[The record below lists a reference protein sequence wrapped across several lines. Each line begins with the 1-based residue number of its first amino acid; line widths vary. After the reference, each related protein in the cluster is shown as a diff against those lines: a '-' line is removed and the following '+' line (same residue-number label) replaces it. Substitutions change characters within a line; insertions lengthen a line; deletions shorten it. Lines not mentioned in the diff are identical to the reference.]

1 MQALTQTCIKNM
13 NSIKPGSVLQAI
25 FLTPKGQYCITTM
38 LIIKLTINIDT
49 IPMSKPKNISKIRNI
64 GIMAHIDAGKTTV
77 TERILYYTGRSHKI
91 GEVHDGEATM
101 DWMQDEQDRGITIT
115 SAVTYCKWKGASIQ
129 IIDTPGHVDFTVEVE
144 RALRVLDGAIG
155 VFCAV
160 GGVEPQS
167 ETVWRQADRYKVPR
181 MAFINKMDRTGA
193 DFFAACDSIKE
204 KLAANPVMIQVP
216 IGAEDR
222 FQGVIDLLTMEQI
235 AWNDETLGAE
245 YTAGPIEDEFQE
257 LAEEYRD
264 KLLEAVSELD
274 DDIME
279 KYLGEE
285 DISVDELRA
294 AIRAATIRRDM
305 VPVLCGSA
313 LKNKGVQP
321 LLDAIEYY
329 LPSPKDVPPVKG
341 EHPETGEILEFK
353 PEKNGPLA
361 ALIFKVSMIEGRKL
375 SFARI
380 YSGKIASGGDV
391 FNPVLNRKEKLSRI
405 LRMHANKRERLDEA
419 SAGDIVGIVGL
430 KDSVT
435 GDTLCNPDHP
445 VFLEKMEYA
454 LPVISIAIEPKTHA
468 DQEKL
473 DDVLAKFMIED
484 PTLKVSK
491 DEETGQTILSGM
503 GELHLEII
511 ISRMVKEFNTSV
523 NVGKPQVVYRE
534 IITAPATGQAVFER
548 EIQGKSHYANVTV
561 ELNPLS
567 RGQGVTFKSLVPEEK
582 IAPQYIQNI
591 ESGIRGSLDGGFLK
605 GYPIVDVEIVLADGF
620 SEEGKTSEL
629 GFGVCASMAVKEAL
643 KNAKMA
649 LLEPI
654 MDVEVFVPDANMGD
668 AIADLNARGGRVESI
683 TPKSDIQVVKAVV
696 PLSRMFGYSTAL
708 RSATQGR
715 GTFTMQFKSF
725 DTV

>member
-1 MQALTQTCIKNM
+1 
-13 NSIKPGSVLQAI
+13 
-25 FLTPKGQYCITTM
+25 
-38 LIIKLTINIDT
+38 
-49 IPMSKPKNISKIRNI
+49 MSKPKNISKIRNI

-115 SAVTYCKWKGASIQ
+115 SAVTYCQWKGATIQ

-216 IGAEDR
+216 IGAEDH

-245 YTAGPIEDEFQE
+245 YTAGPIADAFQE

-274 DDIME
+274 DAIME

-285 DISVDELRA
+285 EISVDELRA
-294 AIRAATIRRDM
+294 AIRAATIRRAM

-313 LKNKGVQP
+313 LRNKGVQP

-341 EHPETGEILEFK
+341 EHPETGEFLEFK

-380 YSGKIASGGDV
+380 YSGKIASGEDV
-391 FNPVLNRKEKLSRI
+391 FNPGLNRKEKLSRI

-419 SAGDIVGIVGL
+419 SAGDIIGIVGL
-430 KDSVT
+430 KDSGT
-435 GDTLCNPDHP
+435 GDTLCNSDHP

-484 PTLKVSK
+484 PTLKTSK

-548 EIQGKSHYANVTV
+548 DIQGKSHYANVTV
-561 ELNPLS
+561 KLNPLG
-567 RGQGVTFKSLVPEEK
+567 RGQGVVFKSLVPDEK
-582 IAPQYIQNI
+582 IAPQYIQGI
-591 ESGIRGSLDGGFLK
+591 ETGIRTSLEGGFLK

-620 SEEGKTSEL
+620 SEEGKASEL
-629 GFGVCASMAVKEAL
+629 GFGVCAAMAVKEAL
-643 KNAKMA
+643 KNAKMTM
-649 LLEPI
+649 LEPI

-683 TPKSDIQVVKAVV
+683 TPKSGIQVIKAVV

>member
-1 MQALTQTCIKNM
+1 
-13 NSIKPGSVLQAI
+13 
-25 FLTPKGQYCITTM
+25 
-38 LIIKLTINIDT
+38 
-49 IPMSKPKNISKIRNI
+49 MSKPKDISKIRNI

-115 SAVTYCKWKGASIQ
+115 SAVTYCQWKKASIQ

-204 KLAANPVMIQVP
+204 KLSANPVMIQVP

-245 YTAGPIEDEFQE
+245 YTAGPIEDAFRE

-285 DISVDELRA
+285 DISADELRV

-321 LLDAIEYY
+321 LLDAIDFY
-329 LPSPKDVPPVKG
+329 LPSPKDVPPVRG
-341 EHPETGEILEFK
+341 EHPETGDLLEFK

-391 FNPVLNRKEKLSRI
+391 FNPALKRKEKLSRI

-430 KDSVT
+430 KNSVT

-454 LPVISIAIEPKTHA
+454 QPVISIAIEPKTHA

-473 DDVLAKFMIED
+473 DDVMAKFMIED

-491 DEETGQTILSGM
+491 DEETGQIILSGM

-511 ISRMVKEFNTSV
+511 ISRMVKEFKTSV

-534 IITAPATGQAVFER
+534 IITAPATGQAVFEQ

-561 ELNPLS
+561 ELNPLG

-591 ESGIRGSLDGGFLK
+591 ETGIRGSLDGGFLK
-605 GYPIVDVEIVLADGF
+605 GYPVVDVEIVLVDGF

-629 GFGVCASMAVKEAL
+629 AFGVCASMAVKEAL

-654 MDVEVFVPDANMGD
+654 MDVEVFVPETNMGD
-668 AIADLNARGGRVESI
+668 AIADLNARRGRVESI
-683 TPKSDIQVVKAVV
+683 TSKSDIQVVKAVV

>member
-1 MQALTQTCIKNM
+1 
-13 NSIKPGSVLQAI
+13 
-25 FLTPKGQYCITTM
+25 
-38 LIIKLTINIDT
+38 
-49 IPMSKPKNISKIRNI
+49 MSKPKDISKIRNI

-115 SAVTYCKWKGASIQ
+115 SAVTYCQWKKASIQ

-204 KLAANPVMIQVP
+204 KLSANPVMIQVP

-245 YTAGPIEDEFQE
+245 YTAGPIEDEFRE

-285 DISVDELRA
+285 DISADELRV

-321 LLDAIEYY
+321 LLDAIDYY
-329 LPSPKDVPPVKG
+329 LPSPKDVPPVRG
-341 EHPETGEILEFK
+341 EHPETGDILEFK
-353 PEKNGPLA
+353 PEKTGPLA

-391 FNPVLNRKEKLSRI
+391 FNPALKCKEKLSRI

-430 KDSVT
+430 KNSVT

-454 LPVISIAIEPKTHA
+454 QPVISIAIEPKTHA

-473 DDVLAKFMIED
+473 DDVMAKFMIED

-491 DEETGQTILSGM
+491 DEETGQIILSGM

-511 ISRMVKEFNTSV
+511 ISRMVKEFKTSV

-534 IITAPATGQAVFER
+534 IITAPATGQAVFEQ

-561 ELNPLS
+561 ELNPLG

-591 ESGIRGSLDGGFLK
+591 ETGIRGSLDGGFLK
-605 GYPIVDVEIVLADGF
+605 GYPVVDVEIVLVDGF

-629 GFGVCASMAVKEAL
+629 AFGVCASMAVKEVL

-654 MDVEVFVPDANMGD
+654 MDVEVFVPETNMGD

-683 TPKSDIQVVKAVV
+683 TSKSDIQVVKAVV